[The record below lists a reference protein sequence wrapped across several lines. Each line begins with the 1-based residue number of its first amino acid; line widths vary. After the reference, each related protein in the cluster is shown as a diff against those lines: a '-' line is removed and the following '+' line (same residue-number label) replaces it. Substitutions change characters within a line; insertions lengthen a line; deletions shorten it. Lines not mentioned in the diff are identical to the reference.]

1 MTRNIDTNTAV
12 MTIAASC
19 NELIWLVSVIVSFV
33 SLFGEMECLMAG
45 MMYSVRYSEY
55 MVTDWAT
62 GSCRKLLASTHGKR
76 LRLCLSLSFADLL
89 HSVRTSSSFSD
100 LVDTAGRSTRQL
112 HAAYTRMW
120 PYQKR
125 GNKVNSPLIGH
136 VIRYS
141 RLRQQESDASS
152 KSTVPGTL
160 VRPPSISISG
170 FPSSFHPVPQRSLW
184 IDDNQTLTFAF
195 VCVASNRTHNLESS
209 QFHLRHWTAVIRN
222 TSI

>member
-1 MTRNIDTNTAV
+1 
-12 MTIAASC
+12 
-19 NELIWLVSVIVSFV
+19 
-33 SLFGEMECLMAG
+33 MAG
-45 MMYSVRYSEY
+45 MVYSVRYSEY

-89 HSVRTSSSFSD
+89 HSVRTSSSFSE
-100 LVDTAGRSTRQL
+100 LVDTSWSIDATAACCIHSYVTVSKTRKQSEF
-112 HAAYTRMW
+112 APDW
-120 PYQKR
+120 PRHPLFKTTSARIRRELQK
-125 GNKVNSPLIGH
+125 
-136 VIRYS
+136 YS
-141 RLRQQESDASS
+141 
-152 KSTVPGTL
+152 TL

-209 QFHLRHWTAVIRN
+209 QFHLRH
-222 TSI
+222 